1 MSSRT
6 NKTSVDNIRKGINN
20 KHEVWID
27 GHLKKYKGSIS
38 LLEP

>member
-6 NKTSVDNIRKGINN
+6 KKTSIDNIRKGINN

-27 GHLKKYKGSIS
+27 GHLKKIQRSIS